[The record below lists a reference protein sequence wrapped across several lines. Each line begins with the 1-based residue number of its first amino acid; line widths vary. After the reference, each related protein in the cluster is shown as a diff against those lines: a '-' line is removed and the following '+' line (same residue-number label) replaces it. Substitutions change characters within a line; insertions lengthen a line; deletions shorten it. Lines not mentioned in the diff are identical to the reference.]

1 MSSNALAMRLDY
13 GATLCEL
20 PTVAAQVSE
29 IIARPCFSES
39 LTRVSARRL
48 DRWVG
53 HRKST
58 GESINAALLDPR
70 NEAIS
75 FDNGRVGERT
85 ASAEVQ
91 SGPMVRPKAVGLS
104 TRYMAYVA
112 MSHLSA
118 DLDARIAGFCDLAGA
133 LEAAAGYIAVEPD
146 YSHAHEVAI
155 GCRRP
160 RERAGL
166 SVQRFRERRGR
177 DWKSELIHTK
187 VSGIE
192 WMTVLG
198 PGHLAALAN
207 SGLELQRIRES
218 GVFHR
223 VIEVMPRPLVLLQ
236 LTADPADDLTDGFE
250 EQLVAARTVLAPIM
264 MDVADVSLD

>member
-1 MSSNALAMRLDY
+1 MSSNTLAMRLDY

-29 IIARPCFSES
+29 IIARPCFSDS

-48 DRWVG
+48 DRWVE

-58 GESINAALLDPR
+58 IESINAALLDPR
-70 NEAIS
+70 NEGVS
-75 FDNGRVGERT
+75 FDNGRVGERV

-91 SGPMVRPKAVGLS
+91 VGPMVRPKSAGS
-104 TRYMAYVA
+104 CTRYMAYVA
-112 MSHLSA
+112 IPHSSA

-133 LEAAAGYIAVEPD
+133 LEAAAGYVAVERE
-146 YSHAHEVAI
+146 YSQAHEVAI

-177 DWKSELIHTK
+177 DWKSDLIHTQ

-198 PGHLAALAN
+198 PGHLVALA
-207 SGLELQRIRES
+207 SAGLELEEIRAS

-223 VIEVMPRPLVLLQ
+223 VIEVMPGRLVLQ
-236 LTADPADDLTDGFE
+236 LSADPADDLTDGFE
-250 EQLVAARTVLAPIM
+250 AKLVTARTVLAPIM